1 MKASILDL
9 RRRMGDVLRALENNE
24 PVTILHRGKEKG
36 VIYPSPARQDHGIA
50 VTQHPAFG
58 MWKHRDDLEDVARA
72 VRKLRKARTGAL

>member
-9 RRRMGDVLRALENNE
+9 RRRMGDVLQALEKNE

-36 VIYPSPARQDHGIA
+36 IIYPLPAKQARDTA

-58 MWKHRDDLEDVARA
+58 MWKDRDDLQDVDQV
-72 VRKLRKARTGAL
+72 VRNLRKARHHAV

>member
-9 RRRMGDVLRALENNE
+9 RRRMSDVLRALENNE

-36 VIYPSPARQDHGIA
+36 VIYPSPVPQDRSTS

-58 MWKHRDDLEDVARA
+58 MWKNRDDLEDVDQA
-72 VRKLRKARTGAL
+72 VRRLRKARRHAL

>member
-9 RRRMGDVLRALENNE
+9 RRRMRDVLQALEKNE

-36 VIYPSPARQDHGIA
+36 VLYPSAIRPDRSFS

-58 MWKHRDDLEDVARA
+58 MWKDRDDLQDVERA
-72 VRKLRKARTGAL
+72 VRRLRKARHDAL